1 MVVIYLAQLG
11 EGFIDEDEG
20 NEDGK
25 DLLGEAGEESHQ
37 EAALKCHDDHHDDY
51 QPHANPHSAHNV
63 LNILGLTELN
73 GDDKVDCECN
83 LCIKDMSRID
93 GMIFCCNHL

>member
-1 MVVIYLAQLG
+1 MGMVYPAQLG

-37 EAALKCHDDHHDDY
+37 EAGLTRYDNHHDDY

-63 LNILGLTELN
+63 LNVLGLAELN
-73 GDDKVDCECN
+73 EENWG
-83 LCIKDMSRID
+83 
-93 GMIFCCNHL
+93 